1 MGAHSERPPTAKAEG
16 GLSERVKLVRKGAAP
31 SRHVYDVIVVGGQ
44 LSGILSTA
52 MFAKRG
58 LQVLHVPH
66 DGLAEP
72 YTHGEHKLP
81 HAPFFLP
88 PLKAVPA
95 FDEVLQELGI
105 TTTIARALQLV
116 PLQLLEQDRWF
127 ELSHDEKRRGP
138 ELARAFGSSA
148 EEFDELMRKAQAA
161 GDASDSFFQSHPDLP
176 PEGFFARWKFKRHL
190 NRFPGLGL
198 DTPLGNDALVR
209 KLMNFVSS
217 TENAS
222 TLTRARTL
230 GRALAG
236 PAIFQGGREG
246 LWQVIAERARDLGAD
261 VLAGDEAVERLVL
274 EGSTTGVRLTK
285 NDTTYRAG
293 FVVAATDLDV
303 LTRLMPEK
311 QRKASAK
318 LLPTVAATKALLT
331 LNLVVPEKSLPRGLG
346 TLALL
351 DAPSIDGGA
360 MLLQVG
366 PSSKPEDRVLT
377 VAVTAPIGLRAG
389 GEPAIR
395 ALIAQVHQAL
405 ARVMPFTK
413 PHVTLESTPWI
424 DAAHVVA
431 GRAEVAPLFQ
441 LSPEAWLGAAGLTTN
456 SPWKRVLMAGRQILP
471 GLGFEGEV
479 LAAQRAVKL
488 VETSLKKNDPL
499 KKGKPA

>member
-1 MGAHSERPPTAKAEG
+1 M
-16 GLSERVKLVRKGAAP
+16 SERVKIVRKGAAP
-31 SRHVYDVIVVGGQ
+31 GRHVYDVIVIGGH
-44 LSGILSTA
+44 LGGVLATA

-72 YTHGEHKLP
+72 YVHGEQKLP

-95 FDEVLQELGI
+95 FDEVLQELGLA
-105 TTTIARALQLV
+105 TSVGRSLQLV

-138 ELARAFGSSA
+138 ELARVFGSTA
-148 EEFDELMRKAQAA
+148 EDFDELMRKAQAA
-161 GDASDSFFQSHPDLP
+161 GDASDSFFQSQPDLP

-190 NRFPGLGL
+190 GRFPGLGL
-198 DTPLGNDALVR
+198 DTPLEKDALVR
-209 KLMNFVSS
+209 KLMSFISF

-236 PAIFQGGREG
+236 PAIFPGGREG
-246 LWQVIAERARDLGAD
+246 LWQTIADRARELGAD
-261 VLAGDEAVERLVL
+261 VLAGDEAVERVVL
-274 EGSTTGVRLTK
+274 EGATTGVRLTK

-293 FVVAATDLDV
+293 FLVAACDLDV

-311 QRKASAK
+311 LRKASAK
-318 LLPTVAATKALLT
+318 LLPTVTAQKGLLT
-331 LNLVVPEKSLPRGLG
+331 LNLVLPEKALPRGLG

-351 DAPSIDGGA
+351 DAPTVDGGA
-360 MLLQVG
+360 MLLQVS
-366 PSSKPEDRVLT
+366 PAAKPDDRVLS

-389 GEPAIR
+389 GEPAVR
-395 ALIAQVHQAL
+395 ALLAQVHQAL

-413 PHVTLESTPWI
+413 PHVAIESTPWV
-424 DAAHVVA
+424 DATHVVA
-431 GRAEVAPLFQ
+431 GRGEVAPLFQ
-441 LSPEAWLGAAGLTTN
+441 LSPEAWLGAAGLTTS
-456 SPWKRVLMAGRQILP
+456 SPWKRVLLAGRQILP

-479 LAAQRAVKL
+479 LAAQRAVKV